1 MKKIFFSLT
10 LTAAILSSAFTYAG
24 TNSEPGTK
32 VKQAFIN
39 EFTQVKDVEW
49 TSMNTE
55 GVYQAKFTFNNETLQ
70 AFFTEEGEFLGTTRQ
85 ITKSQLPI
93 LVASGLEKQYADAR
107 VISIFE
113 YSKKDGLDYYITL
126 TTAKGAVIVKASAN
140 GEFSVYKKNLK

>member
-10 LTAAILSSAFTYAG
+10 LATALLSSAFTYAAS
-24 TNSEPGTK
+24 NNEPNLK

-49 TSMNTE
+49 ITMNKE

-70 AFFTEEGEFLGTTRQ
+70 AFFSEEGEFLGTTRQ

-93 LVASGLEKQYADAR
+93 LVASGLEKKYADAH
-107 VISIFE
+107 VVTIFE

-126 TTAKGAVIVKASAN
+126 TTTKGAMIIKAN
-140 GEFSVYKKNLK
+140 GSGELSVYKKNLK

>member
-24 TNSEPGTK
+24 TNNEPGTK
-32 VKQAFIN
+32 VKQAFIS

-49 TSMNTE
+49 TAMNNQ
-55 GVYQAKFTFNNETLQ
+55 GVYQAKFIFNNETLQ

-93 LVASGLEKQYADAR
+93 LVASGLEKQYADSR
-107 VISIFE
+107 VITIFE

-126 TTAKGAVIVKASAN
+126 ATAKGAVIVKANAN
-140 GEFSVYKKNLK
+140 GDFSIYKKNLK

>member
-24 TNSEPGTK
+24 TNNEPGTK
-32 VKQAFIN
+32 VKQAFIS

-49 TSMNTE
+49 TAMNNQ

-93 LVASGLEKQYADAR
+93 LVASGLEKQYADSR
-107 VISIFE
+107 VITIFE
-113 YSKKDGLDYYITL
+113 YSKKDGTDYYITL
-126 TTAKGAVIVKASAN
+126 VTKKGAMIVKAN
-140 GEFSVYKKNLK
+140 GSGELTVHQRNVK

>member
-24 TNSEPGTK
+24 TNNEPGIK
-32 VKQAFIN
+32 VKQAFTN

-49 TSMNTE
+49 TNMSKE
-55 GVYQAKFTFNNETLQ
+55 GVYQAKFSFNNETLQ

-85 ITKSQLPI
+85 ISKSQLPI
-93 LVASGLEKQYADAR
+93 LVASGLEKQYADAH
-107 VISIFE
+107 VITIFE
-113 YSKKDGLDYYITL
+113 YSKKDGIEYYITL
-126 TTAKGAVIVKASAN
+126 TTVKGAIIARASAS